1 MAIGL
6 LGLMAHAHSH
16 VVVVHDKE
24 QEHAATQHQQMVV
37 YHALDQQL
45 PPFHAT
51 KDHVQVSF
59 TANVFLMLKCTI
71 LG

>member
-1 MAIGL
+1 
-6 LGLMAHAHSH
+6 MAHAHSH

-51 KDHVQVSF
+51 KDHVQFMETGDPGQIVHVLYHV
-59 TANVFLMLKCTI
+59 AWVR
-71 LG
+71 